1 MKKTIIAIIIM
12 IIVITNN
19 TITIEKDNQNYQKE
33 MKVYNVTNEVITLEA
48 EDGNL
53 WDIDYEEDLKV
64 NDKVNVIMNDNA
76 TITIY
81 DDEIIEINKR

>member
-53 WDIDYEEDLKV
+53 WEVDYEEDLKV